1 VSVDSVPDGNPSY
14 PGTRRVRPDKTPVGL
29 GVGLWCLS
37 TCRPRTAL
45 RGGMAPGMQD
55 TGRRSTITLRDAVR
69 RLPSTMSRLVF
80 LSGLRDLNSGAYRAS
95 TASKAADAD
104 VDRVLRSMHE
114 EAFSTW
120 LNYRLEEQK
129 ADLDLYFSGLD
140 CEKTAAVRTW
150 LRLESYRSFI
160 PASASPAERHLFL
173 SDLEVL
179 LYLMAH
185 DDPGFASEVAQR
197 APDGP
202 LLTAKE
208 LSRWLGVSCR
218 ALCLWAERHKMPAVK
233 VGRQWRFSITDIR
246 EWLKARRTDRVA
258 NRLPRPAPD
267 LYGNAL
273 QPRTP
278 VCALRCSRTGISDL
292 SAREQEVLMLIG
304 QGKGNKEIAV
314 LMVISETTVS
324 EYRKRICRKL
334 GLHSTGELAACA
346 VGRLSG
352 TCRQAA
358 PSKNAKGRP

>member
-1 VSVDSVPDGNPSY
+1 MPAG
-14 PGTRRVRPDKTPVGL
+14 K
-29 GVGLWCLS
+29 
-37 TCRPRTAL
+37 
-45 RGGMAPGMQD
+45 QD
-55 TGRRSTITLRDAVR
+55 TGRRATITLRQAVQ
-69 RLPSTMSRLVF
+69 RLPSTMARLVS
-80 LSGLRDLNSGAYRAS
+80 LSGLRDLNSGAYRAPE
-95 TASKAADAD
+95 ASQAEGAN

-150 LRLESYRSFI
+150 VRLESYRSFI
-160 PASASPAERHLFL
+160 PVSASRADRHLFL

-197 APDGP
+197 EPNGP

-218 ALCLWAERHKMPAVK
+218 ALCLWAERQKVPAVK
-233 VGRQWRFSITDIR
+233 VGRQWRFSTTDIW
-246 EWLKARRTDRVA
+246 EWLNARRADRVA
-258 NRLPRPAPD
+258 NGPPRPAPD
-267 LYGNAL
+267 LHSNAL
-273 QPRTP
+273 QPKTP
-278 VCALRCSRTGISDL
+278 ACALRCSRTGITDL
-292 SAREQEVLMLIG
+292 SARESEVLTLIG
-304 QGKGNKEIAV
+304 QGKGSKEIAALLFV
-314 LMVISETTVS
+314 SEATVS
-324 EYRKRICRKL
+324 EYRKRICRRL
-334 GLHSTGELAACA
+334 GLHSTAELAACA

-358 PSKNAKGRP
+358 SSINARRRGRELIQYSDTPPVGIGSA